1 MTMTSFDIEAFR
13 EGPGRD
19 ALLTLR
25 DAARDYRDDPEFRA
39 RLEADPRAELTAREL
54 QIMPEDA
61 EVRLAVNTPEVFH
74 LVMAADPN
82 STVSDQLLSNV
93 SGGSSASTVATLGSA
108 GTASTL
114 PSCLGSAGSVS
125 TAGSAGTAGCAD

>member
-54 QIMPEDA
+54 QIMPALE
-61 EVRLAVNTPEVFH
+61 
-74 LVMAADPN
+74 
-82 STVSDQLLSNV
+82 
-93 SGGSSASTVATLGSA
+93 
-108 GTASTL
+108 L
-114 PSCLGSAGSVS
+114 PSSHLLVQLSK
-125 TAGSAGTAGCAD
+125 T